1 LTVSAVPPPTTPPQ
15 AGSSPGWL
23 DELQGVF
30 GALRMAWA
38 ERVEL
43 LSLELASAVRAAAQ
57 ILILVV
63 AAAIVAVT
71 AWLGLWGVAAGVLI
85 NLGLPWALALLIVVA
100 INLVAAWLALAR
112 ARALLSRLSL
122 PATRRHLSLRPTA
135 PAPAPAPAPAN
146 AAAAPLGAAAV
157 PPEP

>member
-1 LTVSAVPPPTTPPQ
+1 VSA
-15 AGSSPGWL
+15 PGLL
-23 DELQGVF
+23 DELQGLF
-30 GALRMAWA
+30 GELRTAWA
-38 ERVEL
+38 ERVDL
-43 LSLELASAVRAAAQ
+43 FSLELASAVRAAAQ

-85 NLGLPWALALLIVVA
+85 HLGLPWALALLIVVA

-122 PATRRHLSLRPTA
+122 PATRRHLSLRPA
-135 PAPAPAPAPAN
+135 ARPPAPPDTNTP
-146 AAAAPLGAAAV
+146 AAPLGAASV
-157 PPEP
+157 PPAP